1 MRPSFSMLPGN
12 FAGRF
17 FCAEN
22 HVFFLLDFLS
32 PAASESF
39 FHNIRPRASSIQA
52 EKVIEYTNICN

>member
-12 FAGRF
+12 LAGQF

-32 PAASESF
+32 PVASESLF
-39 FHNIRPRASSIQA
+39 SQHPPSCLFYPSGKSYRIY
-52 EKVIEYTNICN
+52 KYL